1 MINEKI
7 LVSLKD
13 IELNTTQALIS
24 HGAVPWVAAEV
35 AKAVTQAEAEGNLI
49 CGLFYLDS
57 YCKQLTSGRVK
68 GAVDPIVTQPK
79 GSAVQVDA
87 QLGFAQAAFSKGFDK
102 AVELAKL
109 NGTSS
114 LAICHSH
121 TCTSM
126 GYFTEQI
133 AKAGL
138 IGIGMT
144 NAPACVS
151 PPGASKAVLGT
162 NPISMAVPSKE
173 GGITFKF
180 DQSTSAIAIGK
191 IRIAAA
197 AGEKIPFGWA
207 VDKNGEP
214 TDDPVAGLEGSL
226 VSAGGYKGYGFGLMA
241 EILAAAVTGSNNSV
255 DAPAL
260 KATEGAPH
268 DLGQFYFLLDPT
280 VYAGDAFWERLETLK
295 NSVECQENAR
305 LPGSKPQE
313 ATEVLINKS
322 LWNSVLN
329 NLAPPQSNKD

>member
-1 MINEKI
+1 MADEKVLITLNE
-7 LVSLKD
+7 
-13 IELNTTQALIS
+13 IEDKTKQALVS
-24 HGAVPWVAAEV
+24 HGAAPWVAAEV

-57 YCKQLTSGRVK
+57 YCVQLTTGRVK
-68 GAVDPIVTQPK
+68 GTVEPVVSQPK
-79 GSAVQVDA
+79 SSAIQVDA
-87 QLGFAQAAFSKGFDK
+87 KLGFAQAAFSRGFDK
-102 AVELAKL
+102 AVEIAKL
-109 NGTSS
+109 NGTAS
-114 LAICHSH
+114 LAISHSH

-162 NPISMAVPSKE
+162 NPISMAVPAKD
-173 GGITFKF
+173 GGVAFKF

-197 AGEKIPFGWA
+197 AGEKIPYGWA

-241 EILAAAVTGSNNSV
+241 EILAAAVTGSNSSV
-255 DAPAL
+255 NAPAL
-260 KATEGAPH
+260 KAAEGDAH
-268 DLGQFYFLLDPT
+268 DLGQFYFLIDPT
-280 VYAGDAFWERLETLK
+280 VYSGDIFWERLDSLEQSV
-295 NSVECQENAR
+295 NSQPPAR
-305 LPGSKPQE
+305 LPGAKQNKL
-313 ATEVLINKS
+313 TEVLISKK
-322 LWNSVLN
+322 LWDSVLKN
-329 NLAPPQSNKD
+329 IK

>member
-1 MINEKI
+1 MAEEKI
-7 LVSLKD
+7 IVALD
-13 IELNTTQALIS
+13 EIEQKTKLALES
-24 HGAVPWVAAEV
+24 HGAAPWVAAEV
-35 AKAVTQAEAEGNLI
+35 AKAVRQAESVGNMI

-57 YCKQLTSGRVK
+57 YCTQLKTGRVN
-68 GAVDPIVTQPK
+68 GTVDPIVSQPK
-79 GSAVQVDA
+79 ASAIHVDA
-87 QLGFAQAAFSKGFDK
+87 QLGFAQAAFAKGFEK
-102 AVELAKL
+102 AIAVAKE
-109 NGTSS
+109 NGTAS

-138 IGIGMT
+138 IAVGMT

-151 PPGASKAVLGT
+151 PPGGTKAVLGT
-162 NPISMAVPSKE
+162 NPISMAVPAKD
-173 GGITFKF
+173 GGVAFKF

-207 VDKNGEP
+207 VDINGEP

-241 EILAAAVTGSNNSV
+241 EVFAAAVTGSNNSV
-255 DAPAL
+255 NTPAL
-260 KATEGAPH
+260 KAPEGEAH

-280 VYAGDAFWERLETLK
+280 VYSDDAFWERLETLEEAVD
-295 NSVECQENAR
+295 SQLNAR
-305 LPGSKPQE
+305 LPGSRKNTVTQVSISKALWE
-313 ATEVLINKS
+313 TVL
-322 LWNSVLN
+322 VL
-329 NLAPPQSNKD
+329 ASK